1 MTTAIEVN
9 CETGEVTERPLTEAE
24 LAQREADTAA
34 FAEEQA
40 KREAEEAA
48 VAAAKESAQAKLA
61 ALGLSADEIAA
72 LSK

>member
-1 MTTAIEVN
+1 MTTAIEIN
-9 CETGEVTERPLTEAE
+9 CATGEVTERPLTEAE
-24 LAQREADTAA
+24 LAQREADAAA